1 MKSELNSKDYVTFA
15 RKFVKETVD
24 IMDIE
29 ELKSIVS
36 DHIHEMIQEGE
47 DTYGQEG
54 AFEEMKSWD
63 EGTFLSVAEDFEL
76 ELEGVMITSFLTG
89 VAVAVPTA
97 LITMKL
103 LNSSLFI
110 SNEELKEANAR
121 ISLIINNLDDFRE
134 ERMKDKMER
143 LRHHRQIRPQIIH

>member
-1 MKSELNSKDYVTFA
+1 
-15 RKFVKETVD
+15 
-24 IMDIE
+24 
-29 ELKSIVS
+29 
-36 DHIHEMIQEGE
+36 
-47 DTYGQEG
+47 
-54 AFEEMKSWD
+54 
-63 EGTFLSVAEDFEL
+63 
-76 ELEGVMITSFLTG
+76 MITAFLTG

-110 SNEELKEANAR
+110 SNEELKEANSR

-143 LRHHRQIRPQIIH
+143 LGITDKLDPRLSTHIK

>member
-1 MKSELNSKDYVTFA
+1 MF
-15 RKFVKETVD
+15 
-24 IMDIE
+24 
-29 ELKSIVS
+29 
-36 DHIHEMIQEGE
+36 
-47 DTYGQEG
+47 
-54 AFEEMKSWD
+54 
-63 EGTFLSVAEDFEL
+63 
-76 ELEGVMITSFLTG
+76 TSFFTG

-110 SNEELKEANAR
+110 SNEELKEANSR

-143 LRHHRQIRPQIIH
+143 LGITDKLDERLSTHIK

>member
-1 MKSELNSKDYVTFA
+1 
-15 RKFVKETVD
+15 
-24 IMDIE
+24 
-29 ELKSIVS
+29 
-36 DHIHEMIQEGE
+36 
-47 DTYGQEG
+47 
-54 AFEEMKSWD
+54 
-63 EGTFLSVAEDFEL
+63 
-76 ELEGVMITSFLTG
+76 MITSFLTG

-121 ISLIINNLDDFRE
+121 ISLIINNLDNFRE

-143 LRHHRQIRPQIIH
+143 LGITDKLDERLSTRIK

>member
-1 MKSELNSKDYVTFA
+1 
-15 RKFVKETVD
+15 
-24 IMDIE
+24 
-29 ELKSIVS
+29 
-36 DHIHEMIQEGE
+36 
-47 DTYGQEG
+47 
-54 AFEEMKSWD
+54 
-63 EGTFLSVAEDFEL
+63 
-76 ELEGVMITSFLTG
+76 MITAFFTG

-110 SNEELKEANAR
+110 SNEELKEANSR

-143 LRHHRQIRPQIIH
+143 LGITDKLDERLSTHIK

>member
-1 MKSELNSKDYVTFA
+1 
-15 RKFVKETVD
+15 
-24 IMDIE
+24 
-29 ELKSIVS
+29 
-36 DHIHEMIQEGE
+36 
-47 DTYGQEG
+47 
-54 AFEEMKSWD
+54 
-63 EGTFLSVAEDFEL
+63 
-76 ELEGVMITSFLTG
+76 MITSFLTG

-110 SNEELKEANAR
+110 NNEELREANAK

-143 LRHHRQIRPQIIH
+143 LDITDKLDERLSTHIK